1 MKRPQEKEYFKG
13 WLTSADDAIDKGA
26 AYAKALNE
34 YIDNLEIKV
43 NELNIASVDYQR
55 GLLTDA
61 VKIEIKGE
69 LGVKITDTPVFKIT

>member
-43 NELNIASVDYQR
+43 NELNIASVDCQLCADCESNKVYKN
-55 GLLTDA
+55 GLCFECQDRHP
-61 VKIEIKGE
+61 EI
-69 LGVKITDTPVFKIT
+69 